1 RLRVLRMKITT
12 KNLRKIIR
20 EEISSFST
28 KDQNLTPPPMNQS
41 VMDHPHDG
49 QWFAGTW
56 EDWSKGMRDLSNLID
71 FVEKSIASMKRTDTA
86 SRPKMAPMGVSGA
99 ERLEAA
105 KKIKSALET
114 AYNTWQIDD
123 PL

>member
-1 RLRVLRMKITT
+1 MKITT

-41 VMDHPHDG
+41 TYDHPHDG
-49 QWFAGTW
+49 KWFAGTW
-56 EDWSKGMRDLSNLID
+56 EDWSKGMGDLSDLID
-71 FVEKSIASMKRTDTA
+71 FVEKSIESMISTDTA
-86 SRPKMAPMGVSGA
+86 NRPKQFELDSSGA

-114 AYNTWQIDD
+114 ALDNWQIDD